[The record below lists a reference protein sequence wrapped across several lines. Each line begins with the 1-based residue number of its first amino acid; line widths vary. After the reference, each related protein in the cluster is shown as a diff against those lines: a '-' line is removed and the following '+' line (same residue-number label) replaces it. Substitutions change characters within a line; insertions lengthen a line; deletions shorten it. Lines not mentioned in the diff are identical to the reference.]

1 MVNIFYYIF
10 KTLEYVMTRG
20 VISEK
25 WSMRVL
31 WLCAIGSG
39 ITLFMVAQE
48 RQLQNRQKMIAEG
61 LLREAELGS
70 DAGEEV

>member
-1 MVNIFYYIF
+1 
-10 KTLEYVMTRG
+10 MTRG
-20 VISEK
+20 VINDK
-25 WSMRVL
+25 WSARVL

-61 LLREAELGS
+61 LLREAESGGQT
-70 DAGEEV
+70 GEEV